1 MAIVFDS
8 PAQLNIQERIK
19 AGDVLYVASA
29 SYDDSSTGTIT
40 YSLAEGATSGLAIN
54 STTGEVTYSGV
65 TDYETL
71 PALSFVV
78 IASDGVTT
86 TQQSVTLSVADAIEG
101 TTGPDTLTGT
111 AGDDL
116 IYSEGG
122 NDTID
127 GQAGFNTVV
136 LPGAE
141 YYYKI
146 ARQAD
151 GTVKVS
157 PVDGAPAEYQGEQIL
172 ENVQVIRF
180 AGTDTERN
188 VDDVSSVQDANN
200 IQLNFGETFSG
211 TTFVG
216 DSDWFTVSGGT
227 ENQAVHYLI
236 YGSGGSTK
244 LYTAD
249 LSNQSGRTWPDTTY
263 LDAGTLDANGEGYV
277 ELRNT
282 TISLNALDPYKLTI
296 YRDLIGDETDQTLQA
311 GSDFEYIDA
320 GAGDDRIEGSARDEY
335 LIGGLGDDVI
345 LSGGGADV
353 IIGGDEKDDK
363 DIAVFGGDFADYSV
377 TISDYSDNTPAQGT
391 WWTVKNRASGEVSYV
406 QGVEI
411 LRFDDQDITIDDYD
425 VLQGSDISGRDDY
438 TYMGELIEGSYNL
451 SNDFDWIPFSFDYGK
466 VTPDSTIK
474 VTLSR
479 PLSASNGTVRFV
491 NSSGYTLQ
499 FENVA
504 SSSVET
510 SLSMPGSGTATYLI
524 KGVQWGTNG
533 EDGPFSGGQAF
544 IVVEGYGARYYDY
557 QLSQNGELPANTEA
571 FGSYSISISRYR
583 EGDAGDNALTTDGA
597 TIAEQ
602 VEELSGL
609 AGNDTLT
616 GRDVD
621 EAFDG
626 GTGDDTIYAGG
637 GNDQIIGGA
646 GTDVLYGEAGD
657 DTFIVSG
664 ESTVADLFDGGDG
677 TDTIKVSG
685 TADFSTATFAS
696 IENIVGSG
704 ANKITLTQDQ
714 LSGLTRADG
723 VIITG
728 TSLDASQLAGDFEV
742 RGTSGIDTI
751 TAGAGNN
758 LIRSYAGA
766 DTVDAGAGSD
776 TLYFGYVSTSNNTE
790 RYGYYGISTKSDVDN
805 QSYIIEGEYF
815 GGAGS
820 DTVEAYFHSYT
831 RHDIGGS
838 NWYVSNNPEKRV
850 SIDFTQSTLEGFET
864 FLVTPSTYSTNG
876 VSYNISPEN
885 IYLTATQF
893 AQFSV
898 LSGANF
904 VVVDGGSVD
913 LSAVTLEAGATVSFE
928 GDAAFTITGSS
939 AADFISTHAGADA
952 VNAGDGDDVINT
964 GKGVDT
970 VYAGS
975 GNDKITIDSKSLVK
989 DRIDGGAGTDTLKI
1003 TGGAVDLSETTI
1015 TGIERLEAFSSSL
1028 SLTQAQYDAL
1038 AAGITG
1044 TAGLILKIDG
1054 AGTYDV
1060 GNLPAGFVGLQG
1072 DANDNTLVGGVSQD
1086 ILAGGAGNDVLSGG
1100 DNADTLVSGEG
1111 VDALD
1116 GGAGNDKL
1124 DVRGKSVVTDTIDGG
1139 ADTDTLIVENGQDL
1153 TGATLSNIETL
1164 KGSGTVRMTGAQ
1176 LANITTL
1183 DGVSVVLTQST
1194 DEYQINSKT
1203 LLNGAEVISPRYV
1216 GTDGDDTLTQG
1227 QGDQTLIGG
1236 AGDDTIDGGSG
1247 INTYEVSG
1255 TPDAFMW
1262 AAQDD
1267 GTILLTDLSVN
1278 PNDPKNATDEG
1289 VDTLTNIQVLRF
1301 VSPTDGNVIEI
1312 KLDDYGNS
1320 DDPSN
1325 TKIGFGELV
1334 TGRFDYK
1341 DDYDYFLFDT
1351 VAGQEI
1357 AIQSLVS
1364 SSPNRLY
1371 IRPESGGEQYF
1382 SSNDQVRNF
1391 TTSIDGEQ
1399 YIYTDHYYANPGNSS
1414 SPAGTQSYSFI
1425 MRRTT
1430 DGASGADTLI
1440 AGDNYEEIWARD
1452 GDDAIT
1458 GSARMDRLF
1467 GEGGDDEIEGGGS
1480 DDWIDGG
1487 AGSAN
1492 VAIFS
1497 GNLAEY
1503 DLSWDQN
1510 ARYDR
1515 NLGLI
1520 VKDKVADRDGTDTLR
1535 NIQILRFNDGDIVLD
1550 AESNSPSTDAY
1561 SVGEIISGS
1570 LAIAQSSSYNLD
1582 QDYFQVALTPAVD
1595 VNATLRIS
1603 IDNYSENALNY
1614 NARTQW
1620 AFYAAGSSDVLQFEN
1635 VDTGSIISTFGPY
1648 VSEGH
1653 WEVLVNPTQYQSGA
1667 AFAGAYQ
1674 RLDLKVWDYNVYS
1687 SSAEV
1692 GDLLDYQIRLD
1703 LVKIGDDTSETIAG
1717 DAVNNITYIDARG
1730 GDDTVNGADIGEE
1743 IKGGAGDDIINAAGG
1758 DDVIRDWEGSNAL
1771 SGGAGDDLIDVSGTT
1786 GPLGSVDGGADTDT
1800 LKVSSNADLSGLTI
1814 ANIEVIDGSNS
1825 TTSYS
1830 AQALL
1835 DLGILSAQNITF
1847 VLDDE
1852 SGDIFTGS
1860 ALAGNYRLQGT
1871 AGADSIS
1878 TGTGDNMLYVGS
1890 GDQVDAGS
1898 GNDRIQIDA
1907 TSAAAL
1913 TGQFNGGIG
1922 TDSLELNGS
1931 LADISAATLNSIERV
1946 VQANKDSSAKLVL
1959 TASQLASLESVSGFG
1974 VLSFVGGGAIDLAK
1988 LVATG
1993 VHAMHWSIADDQ
2005 TYTLTGTASA
2015 DSLTLTGGNLS
2026 LNTAEGDDRIT
2037 VTGSTNASGTVDGGT
2052 GSNTLVITAG
2062 DVDLSSFT
2070 LQNIDSLEVDS
2081 ESLSMTQTQWAAF
2094 GDKVTVAADAYT
2106 DFTLSL
2112 ERAGTVELS
2121 SDSVYAGLSG
2131 SEGADTLIG
2140 NDQNNVLTGNGGND
2154 NLQGGGGDDRL
2165 VGGEGI
2171 DRLDGGAGADTLD
2184 VRGRAIVADT
2194 LIGGEGFDTLLVG
2207 GTQDL
2212 TSAKLSGIESIKGEA
2227 TVTLNASQLN
2237 GLSKLNGV
2245 TVQLNGDAT
2254 DFSLPSTLSLINGAR
2269 ILLPN
2274 TDTEIVT
2281 STGIL
2286 GSAADDN
2293 ISGGSQADLVYGGR
2307 GADYLSGGDGAD
2319 TLVGGKGVDTLVG
2332 GAGDDQL
2339 VLGGGAYSK
2348 NSQQLSGD
2356 RIDGGAGTD
2365 TLVLDFNSKYD
2376 GQYTFLAGAL
2386 ANVEE
2391 LEILKT
2397 DGNWNRLTIQTDQ
2410 WNAFT
2415 SINHVASSAN
2425 ALILTIQGDGDFSSD
2440 NFSTSTADFY
2450 RAYLYGDHGDLD
2462 LSTNLVSSD
2471 TNSNSRVYIYGDLDT
2486 LTGSSELDR
2495 IQVNNDTSFS
2505 ASLGSG
2511 DDVLYYSRYGALAA
2525 TIDGGDGSDTLD
2537 VSQASFIDLTSVTLT
2552 NVENVYHGTSRIV
2565 LTETQFAN
2573 WSLDGSGSVYT
2584 KVGDTI
2590 VGTSSADSYSGDGI
2604 NGKFQGGGGDDSISN
2619 IGTAVFTGNL
2629 ADYDRSPIGSTF
2641 TIQHAR
2647 GTEEDGT
2654 DTLSGVLTLEFAD
2667 TTVVIDDAPGSESE
2681 WDTPYNFIGS
2691 DNLTAYS
2698 QLTAIEYGKQVSGS
2712 SDYAADLDLYRI
2724 TLVPNSPMV
2733 IEGSSPSGDGSR
2745 YHFWDAETGQKIS
2758 FESLVTGSRYSY
2770 YASYF
2775 NPDYKW
2781 LPVVSESG
2789 TYVPYEGGE
2798 VIVSVNNLSEVV
2810 EDYVFTIKYL
2820 DDYAGS
2826 IDTLGEMDPQDGIIR
2841 GYIGDRADA
2850 DWIRTELIGGTKYEF
2865 TLQGVSSNGGTLVDP
2880 KLELRDSQGRLIES
2894 GLGIGVGAVGTDDS
2908 IVFRPVD
2915 TGTYYLSVTDVA
2927 GINKGSWT
2935 LVQESLDTIAGNVS
2949 TTERIEWNATN
2960 RFTVESEINQLSDH
2974 DWFKIWLD
2982 KGLTYD
2988 FNLDST
2994 TLGDPQLSLRS
3005 ATGRLLVQDDNSGTG
3020 NDAQLYYSASDS
3032 GWYFLDAGASGNA
3045 YKGTY
3050 ILRGSTLADDF
3061 SNDVNTVG
3069 VATVGETAQGLVS
3082 YIGDSDWFA
3091 VGLSANTTYVIT
3103 LAGDIA
3109 DGVQLD
3115 PLTDPL
3121 LYIRDEFGNII
3132 ERVDDSD
3139 GSLNAVAYFTPDA
3152 SGKYYLEA
3160 RSAFKYDIG
3169 AYALDVSLAPPDD
3182 HADTLDAA
3190 ATALVL
3196 DTNNAVTT
3204 SGKIGIPGDKDTFAI
3219 SFEAGKIYQI
3229 DLKGLAGNGG
3239 TLTDPTVRIF
3249 NSAGKLVDFNNNSG
3263 KGNDAKLF
3271 FAPSAA
3277 GTYYIEASAHRDNGR
3292 GTYTLEVA
3300 ERNIPADDVLNDIST
3315 TEVLTPGD
3323 SVNKELLTSND
3334 QDWFAI
3340 DLAAGE
3346 SYVFRA
3352 KASTSGMGTLD
3363 DPVLELRAAD
3373 GTLVKSVDDMLISNE
3388 PAIQH
3393 TPVASGRFYLVVK
3406 AANGQEDT
3414 GSYTLITRAP
3424 DDHSNTQNDATAITL
3439 NQKILG
3445 GIQYNDGEFGVRAYD
3460 SVGLATDFDEDWFTF
3475 TATEGQVLSFQVEL
3489 DTGSALSRPLVEV
3502 VNAQGTT
3509 VAIGD
3514 GLETDNGLAAATF
3527 KASADGTYYARV
3539 IDGAGA
3545 KGAYIATL
3553 VEGDASDEDSAGP
3566 VSLSFTSDGTITQTE
3581 VLGKIGLAGD
3591 TDTYTVS
3598 LQEGHSYRIETVAV
3612 RDGSTAPLDSA
3623 KLLMTWKPDGSGVQQ
3638 IDALTQNWVDNGDGT
3653 HTLQLFVNTA
3663 VAPDFASGL
3672 EAFDLHF
3679 SYNASV
3685 ITAVDGASFATGAFG
3700 ESNLDTAGEITLGA
3714 FFFPDQFVPA
3724 ADRPLAEI
3732 TFSGVE
3738 GNIANANISIGEL
3751 IFDERNIEPIMQA
3764 QAPSSFEEGEF
3775 TAPSS
3780 GTLEINLSPEYATST
3795 GQYQLR
3801 VVDLGVDQAD
3811 DRPNLVT
3818 DYDTANDTIFAI
3830 NETLSG
3836 KIDEA
3841 GDKDLFAV
3849 SLTTGNIYD
3858 FSVKS
3863 YFDGLGSLGE
3873 SSLRLLNSSGQLV
3886 TAASFDELTGR
3897 SEMAVSVFDDGLY
3910 YLEVSAPDLPGNT
3923 GTYVVD
3929 TRLRGTTEGLED
3941 DISAD
3946 TQSAVV
3952 VGPGQPVAGEINY
3965 AGDHDWVRMT
3975 LTEGKVYVFDV
3986 LGDGDGA
3993 GTLGDSTLRLLDSA
4007 GNQLV
4012 MDDDAGAGL
4021 DSHIQFTAGST
4032 GDYYLDVGSNSTST
4046 GTYTLRVRELYSGV
4060 ADPLRATQWYL
4071 DQSFISELNNQ
4082 YTGAGIKVGVVD
4094 DGIDTMHPDLI
4105 ENLDFALAYDTQFD
4119 TRDGSPKY
4127 PYLVGLPPDNHGT
4140 LVAGIIGA
4148 VANNETG
4155 LVGSAY
4161 DVDLVSTRVKW
4172 TWGQITE
4179 ALNLQYQFDVSNNS
4193 WGAIDQ
4199 FGDNFNSTELT
4210 FAWMG
4215 LRKGVED
4222 GRGGLGTVFVFS
4234 AGNSAGSGDNTN
4246 YHNFQNA
4253 REVITVGAAAPD
4265 NTASGF
4271 STPGASVLIS
4281 TYGES
4286 MVTTD
4291 RVKPGWG
4298 VAPGSAFSPN
4308 FSGTSAAAP
4317 LVSGVVALMLEANP
4331 DLGYRDVQKILTYSA
4346 WHPDVQ
4352 DWKVN
4357 GASDFNLG
4365 GLSFNDKAGFGLVD
4379 AYSAV
4384 QLARTWTKQNTSI
4397 NEATA
4402 SARKFGLVDTIP
4414 DGTGEKYTATFEID
4428 SSLSVEHVEL
4438 GIDIRHA
4445 RMGDLIITLT
4455 SPDGTQSTLMNRP
4468 TVNAELPFGLSG
4480 DASGVP
4486 QHLLW
4491 DFSSVQFWGESASG
4505 TWTVEIEDTRAEQ
4518 VGTLHSLSLRLY
4530 GEQTQ
4535 GNDIYVFT
4543 DEGFTAASSRVLED
4557 EYGID
4562 AINASPVRF
4571 DTYIDLTQG
4580 IIAANGV
4587 GHTIADWT
4595 TIENAYTG
4603 SGDDRVVGNAEN
4615 NIIDTYDGDDTI
4627 EAGLGNDTINAGRGA
4642 DVVVFAGNRD
4652 EFTLAWNPDT
4662 EVLTVTDNLSTG
4674 GNEGVNTLTGVERL
4688 VFADAEV
4695 NLSSKVGNSAPVA
4708 NTTFFDTPVY
4718 LESGMGIDFA
4728 LPEDAFSDPDSSN
4741 QTSLVDLELN
4751 VTDAAGG
4758 EIPDWLT
4765 FDPVQGKFVGVPPE
4779 DFIGQL
4785 KLKVEAV
4792 DEFGE
4797 IASDIL
4803 TLQFGDNQAPVL
4815 ESPSEVVLREDE
4827 GDVALGI
4834 TLPFD
4839 PEGTD
4844 VSIEITGIPTFG
4856 SLIDKLGNALSV
4868 GATLTAD
4875 ELTELVYRTA
4885 ADANGDAGYVRYRA
4899 TDEDGVFADSSVH
4912 LFVTA
4917 ENDAPVFEPESSKL
4931 VVNYSADQ
4939 SSVTVP
4945 LDLATPTD
4953 AESVLEYVTVIG
4965 LPTLGTVTL
4974 NNVALQINQVLTFD
4988 QLANL
4993 SYTLTEN
5000 VNGPVGSLTIQAV
5013 DPEGAATNFSLALEI
5028 SGDATSTTGT
5038 SGADELYGSIDADA
5052 LYGNGGNDTLVGNA
5066 GNDRLLGGLGNDQLF
5081 GGSGTDYLDGSAGK
5095 DYLDGGSGSDFM
5107 AGGPGDDTYLVDN
5120 AGDVV
5125 LEVIGGGVGGNDLV
5139 VTSIN
5144 LTAPDNVEN
5153 LTAAAGAAI
5162 DLTGNGL
5169 ANLLA
5174 GNDESN
5180 TLTGLAGRDT
5190 LLGEG
5195 GDDTLDGGEGIDL
5208 MAGGAGDDTYYVSSR
5223 SDRVV
5228 ELANAGIDKVIASSS
5243 YTLASN
5249 IENLELAEGGD
5260 FTAGGNSL
5268 DNHIVGNSGN
5278 NILAGGL
5285 GADTLEGGLG
5295 NDTYVLSDDLDT
5307 IIDTG
5312 GIDTLRSI
5320 LDVQLMDGIENVQL
5334 VGLANLVAIGNSA
5347 NNELVGNSADNI
5359 LEGGLGVDTLTGG
5372 AGGDQFIASYNGVD
5386 VAADR
5391 ITDFEVGNDL
5401 LIVDLASFGIDAQSL
5416 GLQSSGLVAA
5426 ESFVS
5431 GAGAIALD
5439 PNDHFVFDTAQ
5450 GLLKFDADGSGSGL
5464 AIDVMHIT
5472 LDDPT
5477 TQLRATDIFVGI

>member
-8 PAQLNIQERIK
+8 AAQLDIQERIQ
-19 AGDVLYVASA
+19 AGQILYTASA
-29 SYDDSSTGTIT
+29 SYDDSSSGTIT
-40 YSLAEGATSGLAIN
+40 YSLAAGATPGVSIN
-54 STTGEVTYSGV
+54 STTGEVTYSGA

-71 PALSFVV
+71 AALSFTVV
-78 IASDGVTT
+78 ATDGVTT
-86 TQQSVTLSVADAIEG
+86 TQQAVTLSVVDAIEG
-101 TTGPDTLTGT
+101 TSGADTITGT
-111 AGDDL
+111 SGDDL
-116 IYSEGG
+116 IFGDAG
-122 NDTID
+122 ADTINAGAGDDKID
-127 GQAGFNTVV
+127 GGSGADVIDGGAGYNI
-136 LPGAE
+136 LELEGAE
-141 YYYKI
+141 YHYI
-146 ARQAD
+146 ISRQTD
-151 GTVKVS
+151 GSVKVT
-157 PVDGAPAEYQGEQIL
+157 PIVGTPYENDGEKTVS
-172 ENVQVIRF
+172 NVQLIRF
-180 AGTDTERN
+180 LGSNSERIL
-188 VDDVSSVQDANN
+188 DDVSNVQASDNLV
-200 IQLNFGETFSG
+200 LNFGDAFSG
-211 TTFVG
+211 QIFLQ
-216 DSDWFTVSGGT
+216 DYDWFLVDGGT
-227 ENQAVHYLI
+227 ANQAVHYTFA
-236 YGSGGSTK
+236 GSSSSGTNLSTDT
-244 LYTAD
+244 LGASSIS
-249 LSNQSGRTWPDTTY
+249 LWPDQIY
-263 LDAGTLDANGEGYV
+263 SDTLDANGQKALQVY
-277 ELRNT
+277 NT
-282 TISLNALDPYKLTI
+282 NLAVNAIDPYRLTV
-296 YRDLIGDETDQTLQA
+296 YRDLLGTAAGETLQA
-311 GSDFEYIDA
+311 GTDFEYIDA
-320 GAGDDRIEGSARDEY
+320 GAGDDSVVGSSRDDY
-335 LIGGLGDDVI
+335 LIGGLGSDTLV
-345 LSGGGADV
+345 SGGGADI
-353 IIGGDEKDDK
+353 IIGGDEIGDK
-363 DIAVFGGDFADYSV
+363 DIAVFAGNFADYKV
-377 TISDYSDNTPAQGT
+377 TFSDYYMSGSNESAAETP
-391 WWTVKNRASGEVSYV
+391 WWIIESRATGEKSYV
-406 QGVEI
+406 KGVEV
-411 LRFDDQDITIDDYD
+411 LRFANQDFTVDDYD
-425 VLQGSDISGRDDY
+425 TLQGADISGMGDY
-438 TYMGELIEGSYNL
+438 AAMGELIEGRHNL
-451 SNDFDWIPFSFDYGK
+451 TYDADWIPFDFGWDVVDK
-466 VTPDSTIK
+466 NSTIK
-474 VTLSR
+474 ITVTR
-479 PLSASNGTVRFV
+479 
-491 NSSGYTLQ
+491 SSGSNSTLQLVNATGFALQ
-499 FENVA
+499 FENTA
-504 SSSVET
+504 DGT
-510 SLSMPGSGTATYLI
+510 LSQTLNLQYGTNEYLI
-524 KGVQWGTNG
+524 KGIQWGENG
-533 EDGPFSGGQAF
+533 EGGGFGGGQAF
-544 IVVEGYGARYYDY
+544 LVVDGYGYGYSSY
-557 QLSQNGELPANTEA
+557 QYNNSGELPGNAEELGA
-571 FGSYSISISRYR
+571 YSITVSRYR
-583 EGDAGDNALTTDGA
+583 EGTTGDDTLTTDGA
-597 TIAEQ
+597 SAQEQ
-602 VEELSGL
+602 VEQLAGL
-609 AGNDTLT
+609 AGNDVLQ
-616 GRDVD
+616 GRDVA
-621 EAFDG
+621 ESFDG
-626 GTGDDTIYAGG
+626 GADNDTIYAGG
-637 GNDQIIGGA
+637 GNDQITGGS
-646 GTDVLYGEAGD
+646 GTDELYGEAGD
-657 DTFIVSG
+657 DTFIASG
-664 ESTVADLFDGGDG
+664 VTTTSDTYDGGAG
-677 TDTIKVSG
+677 VDTIKVSSSV
-685 TADFSTATFAS
+685 DFSTATFVDV
-696 IENIVGSG
+696 EQLKGVGDT
-704 ANKITLTQDQ
+704 KVW
-714 LSGLTRADG
+714 LSQGQIDSLVSADG
-723 VIITG
+723 VTLVG
-728 TSLDASQLAGDFEV
+728 SSVEAGALDGNFSLY
-742 RGTSGIDTI
+742 GTSGVDTLI
-751 TAGAGNN
+751 GGAGNN
-758 LIRSYAGA
+758 FIRALAGA
-766 DTVDAGAGSD
+766 DTVDAGAGD
-776 TLYFGYVSTSNNTE
+776 DVLYFGRSDDYLVYGEQFYSSKAISNV
-790 RYGYYGISTKSDVDN
+790 VD
-805 QSYIIEGEYF
+805 IPTLTYF
-815 GGAGS
+815 IDGDYQGGAGNDVITIDFVS
-820 DTVEAYFHSYT
+820 NFYHQ
-831 RHDIGGS
+831 IGS
-838 NWYVSNNPEKRV
+838 NFWNYQSLDKRV
-850 SIDFTQSTLEGFET
+850 SIDFTQASLNGFET
-864 FLVTPSTYSTNG
+864 FDAIRSTYTYNG
-876 VSYNISPEN
+876 VTAEIGPEN
-885 IYLTATQF
+885 IYLTTGQLASF
-893 AQFSV
+893 NE
-898 LSGANF
+898 LSGSNF
-904 VVVDGGSVD
+904 VISGGGVVD
-913 LSAVTLEAGATVSFE
+913 LSSVTLSNNATLSLSGTEAFNV
-928 GDAAFTITGSS
+928 TGSTNGDQITTFS
-939 AADFISTHAGADA
+939 GDDTIVALGGNDTINSGAGVDNIS
-952 VNAGDGDDVINT
+952 AGDGDD
-964 GKGVDT
+964 
-970 VYAGS
+970 
-975 GNDKITIDSKSLVK
+975 KITISSKSEVL
-989 DRIDGGAGTDTLKI
+989 DTIAGGAGTDTLRI
-1003 TGGAVDLSETTI
+1003 TGGAVDLSGATLS
-1015 TGIERLEAFSSSL
+1015 GIERIEAYSASL
-1028 SLTQAQYDAL
+1028 ALTQAQYDQYVANL
-1038 AAGITG
+1038 SG
-1044 TAGLILKIDG
+1044 TAGLILKVDG
-1054 AGTYDV
+1054 SGTNYVAD
-1060 GNLPAGFVGLQG
+1060 LPAGFVGLQG
-1072 DANDNTLVGGVSQD
+1072 SALNNNFIGSDGND
-1086 ILAGGAGNDVLSGG
+1086 ILAGGAGADTLAGG
-1100 DNADTLVSGEG
+1100 LGADTLVSGTGIDDLSGGEG
-1111 VDALD
+1111 GDT
-1116 GGAGNDKL
+1116 L
-1124 DVRGKSVVTDTIDGG
+1124 DVRGKVSVSDRLSGG
-1139 ADTDTLIVENGQDL
+1139 NGVDTLLVEDGQNL
-1153 TGATLSNIETL
+1153 TAATITGIEVL
-1164 KGSGTVRMTGAQ
+1164 KGSGTVTLSAAQ
-1176 LANITTL
+1176 LA
-1183 DGVSVVLTQST
+1183 GFTQ
-1194 DEYQINSKT
+1194 
-1203 LLNGAEVISPRYV
+1203 
-1216 GTDGDDTLTQG
+1216 
-1227 QGDQTLIGG
+1227 
-1236 AGDDTIDGGSG
+1236 
-1247 INTYEVSG
+1247 
-1255 TPDAFMW
+1255 
-1262 AAQDD
+1262 
-1267 GTILLTDLSVN
+1267 
-1278 PNDPKNATDEG
+1278 
-1289 VDTLTNIQVLRF
+1289 
-1301 VSPTDGNVIEI
+1301 
-1312 KLDDYGNS
+1312 
-1320 DDPSN
+1320 
-1325 TKIGFGELV
+1325 
-1334 TGRFDYK
+1334 
-1341 DDYDYFLFDT
+1341 
-1351 VAGQEI
+1351 
-1357 AIQSLVS
+1357 
-1364 SSPNRLY
+1364 
-1371 IRPESGGEQYF
+1371 
-1382 SSNDQVRNF
+1382 
-1391 TTSIDGEQ
+1391 
-1399 YIYTDHYYANPGNSS
+1399 
-1414 SPAGTQSYSFI
+1414 
-1425 MRRTT
+1425 
-1430 DGASGADTLI
+1430 
-1440 AGDNYEEIWARD
+1440 
-1452 GDDAIT
+1452 
-1458 GSARMDRLF
+1458 
-1467 GEGGDDEIEGGGS
+1467 
-1480 DDWIDGG
+1480 
-1487 AGSAN
+1487 
-1492 VAIFS
+1492 
-1497 GNLAEY
+1497 
-1503 DLSWDQN
+1503 
-1510 ARYDR
+1510 
-1515 NLGLI
+1515 I
-1520 VKDKVADRDGTDTLR
+1520 V
-1535 NIQILRFNDGDIVLD
+1535 
-1550 AESNSPSTDAY
+1550 
-1561 SVGEIISGS
+1561 
-1570 LAIAQSSSYNLD
+1570 
-1582 QDYFQVALTPAVD
+1582 
-1595 VNATLRIS
+1595 
-1603 IDNYSENALNY
+1603 
-1614 NARTQW
+1614 
-1620 AFYAAGSSDVLQFEN
+1620 
-1635 VDTGSIISTFGPY
+1635 
-1648 VSEGH
+1648 
-1653 WEVLVNPTQYQSGA
+1653 
-1667 AFAGAYQ
+1667 
-1674 RLDLKVWDYNVYS
+1674 
-1687 SSAEV
+1687 
-1692 GDLLDYQIRLD
+1692 
-1703 LVKIGDDTSETIAG
+1703 
-1717 DAVNNITYIDARG
+1717 
-1730 GDDTVNGADIGEE
+1730 
-1743 IKGGAGDDIINAAGG
+1743 
-1758 DDVIRDWEGSNAL
+1758 
-1771 SGGAGDDLIDVSGTT
+1771 
-1786 GPLGSVDGGADTDT
+1786 
-1800 LKVSSNADLSGLTI
+1800 GLTI
-1814 ANIEVIDGSNS
+1814 
-1825 TTSYS
+1825 
-1830 AQALL
+1830 
-1835 DLGILSAQNITF
+1835 
-1847 VLDDE
+1847 
-1852 SGDIFTGS
+1852 
-1860 ALAGNYRLQGT
+1860 
-1871 AGADSIS
+1871 
-1878 TGTGDNMLYVGS
+1878 
-1890 GDQVDAGS
+1890 
-1898 GNDRIQIDA
+1898 
-1907 TSAAAL
+1907 
-1913 TGQFNGGIG
+1913 
-1922 TDSLELNGS
+1922 
-1931 LADISAATLNSIERV
+1931 
-1946 VQANKDSSAKLVL
+1946 
-1959 TASQLASLESVSGFG
+1959 QL
-1974 VLSFVGGGAIDLAK
+1974 
-1988 LVATG
+1988 
-1993 VHAMHWSIADDQ
+1993 
-2005 TYTLTGTASA
+2005 
-2015 DSLTLTGGNLS
+2015 
-2026 LNTAEGDDRIT
+2026 
-2037 VTGSTNASGTVDGGT
+2037 SGT
-2052 GSNTLVITAG
+2052 
-2062 DVDLSSFT
+2062 SSEF
-2070 LQNIDSLEVDS
+2070 
-2081 ESLSMTQTQWAAF
+2081 A
-2094 GDKVTVAADAYT
+2094 
-2106 DFTLSL
+2106 
-2112 ERAGTVELS
+2112 
-2121 SDSVYAGLSG
+2121 
-2131 SEGADTLIG
+2131 
-2140 NDQNNVLTGNGGND
+2140 
-2154 NLQGGGGDDRL
+2154 
-2165 VGGEGI
+2165 
-2171 DRLDGGAGADTLD
+2171 
-2184 VRGRAIVADT
+2184 
-2194 LIGGEGFDTLLVG
+2194 
-2207 GTQDL
+2207 
-2212 TSAKLSGIESIKGEA
+2212 
-2227 TVTLNASQLN
+2227 
-2237 GLSKLNGV
+2237 
-2245 TVQLNGDAT
+2245 
-2254 DFSLPSTLSLINGAR
+2254 LPSTVSLLNGAR
-2269 ILLPN
+2269 ILLPD
-2274 TDTEIVT
+2274 TDSEIVNN
-2281 STGIL
+2281 SGIL

-2293 ISGGSQADLVYGGR
+2293 ISGGSQADLIYGGR
-2307 GADYLSGGDGAD
+2307 GADYLSGGEGTD
-2319 TLVGGKGVDTLVG
+2319 TLVGGKG
-2332 GAGDDQL
+2332 
-2339 VLGGGAYSK
+2339 
-2348 NSQQLSGD
+2348 
-2356 RIDGGAGTD
+2356 TD
-2365 TLVLDFNSKYD
+2365 TLIGGGGDD
-2376 GQYTFLAGAL
+2376 TFIIDELL
-2386 ANVEE
+2386 WAN
-2391 LEILKT
+2391 
-2397 DGNWNRLTIQTDQ
+2397 
-2410 WNAFT
+2410 
-2415 SINHVASSAN
+2415 
-2425 ALILTIQGDGDFSSD
+2425 
-2440 NFSTSTADFY
+2440 TSTVY
-2450 RAYLYGDHGDLD
+2450 
-2462 LSTNLVSSD
+2462 SD
-2471 TNSNSRVYIYGDLDT
+2471 IVDG
-2486 LTGSSELDR
+2486 
-2495 IQVNNDTSFS
+2495 
-2505 ASLGSG
+2505 GSG
-2511 DDVLYYSRYGALAA
+2511 DDRILVSTGTSGYRDFYVTTGSITNVEEIALQGGYRTSISLDSSLFNSLTSLSNTSSYGDQASYQGYLTVRNGLGEDISFDVLNANAWRYIVLQGEYGTVDMGSAALNHEGQSFDQSYTLKIGGSDNVVGEWQTGSVDSIIGSDQSDWIWIESDKDFSAVLG
-2525 TIDGGDGSDTLD
+2525 TGDDIIEIFSSGDIVVNLDGGDGSDTLRLTNGGLY
-2537 VSQASFIDLTSVTLT
+2537 DLTGSTLT
-2552 NVENVYHGTSRIV
+2552 GIENIYHASSRLV
-2565 LTETQFAN
+2565 VTDAQFASGN
-2573 WSLDGSGSVYT
+2573 FDGSGAIYT

-2590 VGTSSADSYSGDGI
+2590 VGTNSADSYSGDGI

-2619 IGTAVFTGNL
+2619 IGTAVFTGNYS
-2629 ADYDRSPIGSTF
+2629 DYDFVRNGSSL

-2647 GTEEDGT
+2647 GTLEDGT
-2654 DTLSGVLTLEFAD
+2654 DTLSGVLNAQFAD
-2667 TTVVIDDAPGSESE
+2667 TLVVLDDAPNE
-2681 WDTPYNFIGS
+2681 PYQFLS
-2691 DNLTAYS
+2691 DGTGGDVTAAQS
-2698 QLTAIEYGKQVSGS
+2698 ALSSVEYGKRVSGS
-2712 SDYAADLDLYRI
+2712 WDYANDQDVYRM
-2724 TLVPNSPMV
+2724 TFQPNSPIY
-2733 IEGSSPSGDGSR
+2733 IEDSQPSGAGI
-2745 YHFWDAETGQKIS
+2745 YYEFYDAESRQNIAFK
-2758 FESLVTGSRYSY
+2758 SLVYGDINWQWYPWM
-2770 YASYF
+2770 
-2775 NPDYKW
+2775 NEIGKW
-2781 LPVVSESG
+2781 LPVIQSNGV
-2789 TYVPYEGGE
+2789 YVPYEGGD
-2798 VIVSVNNLSEVV
+2798 VV
-2810 EDYVFTIKYL
+2810 FKAYSSDSSTIEDYAFTIQYM

-2841 GYIGDRADA
+2841 GYIGDLGDP

-2865 TLQGVSSNGGTLVDP
+2865 TLQGVSSNGGTLADP
-2880 KLELRDSQGRLIES
+2880 KLQLRDSQGRLIES
-2894 GLGIGVGAVGTDDS
+2894 GLGIGDGAVGTDDS

-2915 TGTYYLSVTDVA
+2915 TGTYYLAVTDVA

-2988 FNLDST
+2988 FNLDSN
-2994 TLGDPQLSLRS
+2994 TLADPQLSLRS

-3020 NDAQLYYSASDS
+3020 SDAQLYYSASDS

-3061 SNDVNTVG
+3061 SNDVNTLG

-3152 SGKYYLEA
+3152 AGKYYLEA

-3190 ATALVL
+3190 ATALTL
-3196 DTNNAVTT
+3196 DVTNAVSAT
-3204 SGKIGIPGDKDTFAI
+3204 GKIGIPGDKDTFAI
-3219 SFEAGKIYQI
+3219 SFEAGKVYQI

-3263 KGNDAKLF
+3263 AGNDAKLY

-3277 GTYYIEASAHRDNGR
+3277 GTYYIEASAYRDNGR
-3292 GTYTLEVA
+3292 GTYTLEVV
-3300 ERNIPADDVLNDIST
+3300 ERNIPADDVANDIST

-3323 SVNKELLTSND
+3323 SFNGQLLTSND

-3439 NQKILG
+3439 NQQILG

-3489 DTGSALSRPLVEV
+3489 DDGSALSRPLVEV

-3527 KASADGTYYARV
+3527 KAAADGTYYARV

-3553 VEGDASDEDSAGP
+3553 VEGDSSDEDSAGP
-3566 VSLSFTSDGTITQTE
+3566 VSLTFTSDGTITQTE
-3581 VLGKIGLAGD
+3581 VLGKIGLSGD

-3638 IDALTQNWVDNGDGT
+3638 IDALTQNWVDNGDGS

-3663 VAPDFASGL
+3663 VAPDFAAGL
-3672 EAFDLHF
+3672 EAFDLQF

-3685 ITAVDGASFATGAFG
+3685 LTAVDGASFATGAFG
-3700 ESNLDTAGEITLGA
+3700 ASNLDTAGEITLGA
-3714 FFFPDQFVPA
+3714 FFLPDQFVPA
-3724 ADRPLAEI
+3724 ADAPLAEI
-3732 TFSGVE
+3732 TFSGVV
-3738 GNIANANISIGEL
+3738 GDVANANISIGEL

-3811 DRPNLVT
+3811 DRPNLVA

-3897 SEMAVSVFDDGLY
+3897 SEMAVSVFEDGLY

-3952 VGPGQPVAGEINY
+3952 VGPGQPVSGEINY
-3965 AGDHDWVRMT
+3965 AGDHDWVRVT

-3993 GTLGDSTLRLLDSA
+3993 GTLADSTLRLLDSA

-4012 MDDDAGAGL
+4012 MDDDTGAGL

-4094 DGIDTMHPDLI
+4094 DGIDVTHPDLI
-4105 ENLDFALAYDTQFD
+4105 DNLDFALAYDTQFD

-4127 PYLVGLPPDNHGT
+4127 PYLIGSPDNHGT

-4193 WGAIDQ
+4193 WGAIDP

-4215 LRKGVED
+4215 LRKGVEL
-4222 GRGGLGTVFVFS
+4222 GRDGLGTVFVFS

-4253 REVITVGAAAPD
+4253 REVIAVGAAAPD

-4271 STPGASVLIS
+4271 STPGASVLVS

-4298 VAPGSAFSPN
+4298 VEAGSAFSPDFN
-4308 FSGTSAAAP
+4308 GTSAAAP

-4331 DLGYRDVQKILTYSA
+4331 NLGYRDVQKILAYSS

-4384 QLARTWTKQNTSI
+4384 QLARTWTKQNTAI

-4402 SARKFGLVDTIP
+4402 SARTFGLVDTIP

-4587 GHTIADWT
+4587 GHAIADWT

-4627 EAGLGNDTINAGRGA
+4627 EAGLGNDTISAGRGA

-4695 NLSSKVGNSAPVA
+4695 SLSSTVGNSAPVA

-4741 QTSLVDLELN
+4741 QTSLVDLLLN

-4797 IASDIL
+4797 TASDIL

-4827 GDVALGI
+4827 GDVALSI

-4856 SLIDKLGNALSV
+4856 SLVDKLGNALSV

-4899 TDEDGVFADSSVH
+4899 TDEDGVIADSSVH

-4974 NNVALQINQVLTFD
+4974 NGVALQIDQVLTFD

-5038 SGADELYGSIDADA
+5038 AGADELYGSIDADA
-5052 LYGNGGNDTLVGNA
+5052 LYGNGGNDTIVGNA

-5081 GGSGTDYLDGSAGK
+5081 GGSDADYLDGSAGI
-5095 DYLDGGSGSDFM
+5095 DYLDGGLGNDFM

-5125 LEVIGGGVGGNDLV
+5125 LEAIAGGAGGNDLV
-5139 VTSIN
+5139 VTSIS

-5162 DLTGNGL
+5162 DLTGNEL

-5180 TLTGLAGRDT
+5180 TLMGLAGRDT

-5208 MAGGAGDDTYYVSSR
+5208 MAGGTGDDTYYVSSR

-5228 ELANAGIDKVIASSS
+5228 ELANAGVDKVIASSS

-5249 IENLELAEGGD
+5249 IENLELAGGGD

-5295 NDTYVLSDDLDT
+5295 NDTYVISDDLDT

-5347 NNELVGNSADNI
+5347 NNELVGNSANNI

-5386 VAADR
+5386 IAADR
-5391 ITDFEVGNDL
+5391 ITDFEVGSDL

-5450 GLLKFDADGSGSGL
+5450 GLLKFDADGNGAGS

>member
-8 PAQLNIQERIK
+8 AAQLDIQERIQ
-19 AGDVLYVASA
+19 AGQILYTASA
-29 SYDDSSTGTIT
+29 SYDDSSSGTIT
-40 YSLAEGATSGLAIN
+40 YSLAAGATPGVSIN
-54 STTGEVTYSGV
+54 STTGEVTYSGA

-71 PALSFVV
+71 AALSFTVV
-78 IASDGVTT
+78 ATDGVTS
-86 TQQSVTLSVADAIEG
+86 TQQAVTLDVVDAYQGTSGADTFTGTSGVDHVFAEGGDDVVSTGAGQDIIYGGAGDDTLDGGEGNDTVDGGSGFNTYVVTGSADAFYWVANSSGDIILTDTITDPADAIDGTNEGVDTLRNIQVIEYRRPDGTLESSFQLDDYSNGVDDSNFKVQYGAWVTGRANFYGDLDYFKLDTVSGQKVVLSGGSGSSYGYIGSEADRYYRIQGTNTYTYQNSSQEITWTTTRTEDIYWYSTELSSNSPMSSKGYSFIFRRVLEG
-101 TTGPDTLTGT
+101 TDAAETLTAGNNYEHLVGGIGDDTLIGSDRSDYLSGGEGNDSITGGAGRDIIDGGSGSANVAVFSGNLADYTVEWQGSNLSLRISDSVDGRDSIDELTNIQILGFADQTVVLDEESNTQIQTGPDVVAIGGVMEGTLPLTDDSRQVDIDYFQQKFTSDISTDSALRLSVRAVNPDSVSYWNGTIYLSLYAIGSSDVLTFKNLETDSNQSRFSASFYPGMEQSWFIAPQYWGSGSDFLAMAQRADVKVWGYSYNSTADFGDLAGYEITLDRVLFGTEQADQLTGDGLANYVDLR
-111 AGDDL
+111 AGDDQFTGADSGEEVVGGAGADTL
-116 IYSEGG
+116 DGGAGDDTLRDFEGANSLVGGLG

-127 GQAGFNTVV
+127 VRGTTTPNATVIGGDGFDTLRVSNGTDLSGLTISGVEE
-136 LPGAE
+136 LASEGGYLEYTAAE
-141 YYYKI
+141 LTGLGFTTLSNLTIKL
-146 ARQAD
+146 D
-151 GTVKVS
+151 GGLTNGGTLDLS
-157 PVDGAPAEYQGEQIL
+157 G
-172 ENVQVIRF
+172 F
-180 AGTDTERN
+180 AGTFNLQGTNQSDTLVGNDADN
-188 VDDVSSVQDANN
+188 VIRLLSD
-200 IQLNFGETFSG
+200 EKTG
-211 TTFVG
+211 TG
-216 DSDWFTVSGGT
+216 LGIDTVS
-227 ENQAVHYLI
+227 
-236 YGSGGSTK
+236 
-244 LYTAD
+244 
-249 LSNQSGRTWPDTTY
+249 
-263 LDAGTLDANGEGYV
+263 
-277 ELRNT
+277 
-282 TISLNALDPYKLTI
+282 
-296 YRDLIGDETDQTLQA
+296 
-311 GSDFEYIDA
+311 
-320 GAGDDRIEGSARDEY
+320 AGD
-335 LIGGLGDDVI
+335 
-345 LSGGGADV
+345 
-353 IIGGDEKDDK
+353 
-363 DIAVFGGDFADYSV
+363 
-377 TISDYSDNTPAQGT
+377 
-391 WWTVKNRASGEVSYV
+391 
-406 QGVEI
+406 
-411 LRFDDQDITIDDYD
+411 
-425 VLQGSDISGRDDY
+425 
-438 TYMGELIEGSYNL
+438 
-451 SNDFDWIPFSFDYGK
+451 
-466 VTPDSTIK
+466 
-474 VTLSR
+474 
-479 PLSASNGTVRFV
+479 
-491 NSSGYTLQ
+491 
-499 FENVA
+499 
-504 SSSVET
+504 
-510 SLSMPGSGTATYLI
+510 
-524 KGVQWGTNG
+524 
-533 EDGPFSGGQAF
+533 
-544 IVVEGYGARYYDY
+544 
-557 QLSQNGELPANTEA
+557 
-571 FGSYSISISRYR
+571 
-583 EGDAGDNALTTDGA
+583 
-597 TIAEQ
+597 
-602 VEELSGL
+602 
-609 AGNDTLT
+609 
-616 GRDVD
+616 
-621 EAFDG
+621 
-626 GTGDDTIYAGG
+626 GDDTIVWNTRQYEQWSRFFSSADATSQTYTIEGEFDGG
-637 GNDQIIGGA
+637 LGKDSFVFSFGSWVPYSDHLANNGSNSYWYHQWGNNTWDNGGQPGQFFSLDLTSATFTDIESLEFTGYESNRAWAFPVDVILTTDQVNGVDLISGLQNLTIIGG
-646 GTDVLYGEAGD
+646 GTL
-657 DTFIVSG
+657 
-664 ESTVADLFDGGDG
+664 DLAHLNAAID
-677 TDTIKVSG
+677 
-685 TADFSTATFAS
+685 APWS
-696 IENIVGSG
+696 I
-704 ANKITLTQDQ
+704 
-714 LSGLTRADG
+714 
-723 VIITG
+723 
-728 TSLDASQLAGDFEV
+728 
-742 RGTSGIDTI
+742 
-751 TAGAGNN
+751 
-758 LIRSYAGA
+758 
-766 DTVDAGAGSD
+766 
-776 TLYFGYVSTSNNTE
+776 
-790 RYGYYGISTKSDVDN
+790 
-805 QSYIIEGEYF
+805 
-815 GGAGS
+815 
-820 DTVEAYFHSYT
+820 
-831 RHDIGGS
+831 
-838 NWYVSNNPEKRV
+838 
-850 SIDFTQSTLEGFET
+850 
-864 FLVTPSTYSTNG
+864 
-876 VSYNISPEN
+876 
-885 IYLTATQF
+885 
-893 AQFSV
+893 
-898 LSGANF
+898 
-904 VVVDGGSVD
+904 
-913 LSAVTLEAGATVSFE
+913 
-928 GDAAFTITGSS
+928 GDALAYTITGSS
-939 AADFISTHAGADA
+939 TADTIEFAAGAM
-952 VNAGDGDDVINT
+952 NISAGDGNDEIIVRDRSEVT
-964 GKGVDT
+964 DT
-970 VYAGS
+970 V
-975 GNDKITIDSKSLVK
+975 
-989 DRIDGGAGTDTLKI
+989 DGGLGTDTLRI
-1003 TGGAVDLSETTI
+1003 YGGAVDLSNASLTS
-1015 TGIERLEAFSSSL
+1015 IERLQADSTSL
-1028 SLTQAQYDAL
+1028 ALTQAQYDQFN
-1038 AAGITG
+1038 GNITG
-1044 TAGLILKIDG
+1044 SAGLILKVDG
-1054 AGTYDV
+1054 GGTKYVAD
-1060 GNLPAGFVGLQG
+1060 LPAGFVGLQG
-1072 DANDNTLVGGVSQD
+1072 DASNNTFIGSDAAD
-1086 ILAGGAGNDVLSGG
+1086 ILS
-1100 DNADTLVSGEG
+1100 
-1111 VDALD
+1111 
-1116 GGAGNDKL
+1116 
-1124 DVRGKSVVTDTIDGG
+1124 
-1139 ADTDTLIVENGQDL
+1139 
-1153 TGATLSNIETL
+1153 
-1164 KGSGTVRMTGAQ
+1164 
-1176 LANITTL
+1176 
-1183 DGVSVVLTQST
+1183 
-1194 DEYQINSKT
+1194 
-1203 LLNGAEVISPRYV
+1203 
-1216 GTDGDDTLTQG
+1216 
-1227 QGDQTLIGG
+1227 
-1236 AGDDTIDGGSG
+1236 
-1247 INTYEVSG
+1247 
-1255 TPDAFMW
+1255 
-1262 AAQDD
+1262 
-1267 GTILLTDLSVN
+1267 
-1278 PNDPKNATDEG
+1278 
-1289 VDTLTNIQVLRF
+1289 
-1301 VSPTDGNVIEI
+1301 
-1312 KLDDYGNS
+1312 
-1320 DDPSN
+1320 
-1325 TKIGFGELV
+1325 
-1334 TGRFDYK
+1334 
-1341 DDYDYFLFDT
+1341 
-1351 VAGQEI
+1351 
-1357 AIQSLVS
+1357 
-1364 SSPNRLY
+1364 
-1371 IRPESGGEQYF
+1371 
-1382 SSNDQVRNF
+1382 
-1391 TTSIDGEQ
+1391 
-1399 YIYTDHYYANPGNSS
+1399 
-1414 SPAGTQSYSFI
+1414 
-1425 MRRTT
+1425 
-1430 DGASGADTLI
+1430 
-1440 AGDNYEEIWARD
+1440 
-1452 GDDAIT
+1452 
-1458 GSARMDRLF
+1458 
-1467 GEGGDDEIEGGGS
+1467 
-1480 DDWIDGG
+1480 
-1487 AGSAN
+1487 
-1492 VAIFS
+1492 
-1497 GNLAEY
+1497 
-1503 DLSWDQN
+1503 
-1510 ARYDR
+1510 
-1515 NLGLI
+1515 
-1520 VKDKVADRDGTDTLR
+1520 
-1535 NIQILRFNDGDIVLD
+1535 
-1550 AESNSPSTDAY
+1550 
-1561 SVGEIISGS
+1561 
-1570 LAIAQSSSYNLD
+1570 
-1582 QDYFQVALTPAVD
+1582 
-1595 VNATLRIS
+1595 
-1603 IDNYSENALNY
+1603 
-1614 NARTQW
+1614 
-1620 AFYAAGSSDVLQFEN
+1620 
-1635 VDTGSIISTFGPY
+1635 
-1648 VSEGH
+1648 
-1653 WEVLVNPTQYQSGA
+1653 
-1667 AFAGAYQ
+1667 
-1674 RLDLKVWDYNVYS
+1674 
-1687 SSAEV
+1687 
-1692 GDLLDYQIRLD
+1692 
-1703 LVKIGDDTSETIAG
+1703 
-1717 DAVNNITYIDARG
+1717 
-1730 GDDTVNGADIGEE
+1730 
-1743 IKGGAGDDIINAAGG
+1743 
-1758 DDVIRDWEGSNAL
+1758 
-1771 SGGAGDDLIDVSGTT
+1771 
-1786 GPLGSVDGGADTDT
+1786 
-1800 LKVSSNADLSGLTI
+1800 
-1814 ANIEVIDGSNS
+1814 
-1825 TTSYS
+1825 
-1830 AQALL
+1830 
-1835 DLGILSAQNITF
+1835 
-1847 VLDDE
+1847 
-1852 SGDIFTGS
+1852 
-1860 ALAGNYRLQGT
+1860 
-1871 AGADSIS
+1871 
-1878 TGTGDNMLYVGS
+1878 
-1890 GDQVDAGS
+1890 
-1898 GNDRIQIDA
+1898 
-1907 TSAAAL
+1907 
-1913 TGQFNGGIG
+1913 
-1922 TDSLELNGS
+1922 
-1931 LADISAATLNSIERV
+1931 
-1946 VQANKDSSAKLVL
+1946 
-1959 TASQLASLESVSGFG
+1959 
-1974 VLSFVGGGAIDLAK
+1974 
-1988 LVATG
+1988 
-1993 VHAMHWSIADDQ
+1993 
-2005 TYTLTGTASA
+2005 
-2015 DSLTLTGGNLS
+2015 
-2026 LNTAEGDDRIT
+2026 
-2037 VTGSTNASGTVDGGT
+2037 
-2052 GSNTLVITAG
+2052 
-2062 DVDLSSFT
+2062 
-2070 LQNIDSLEVDS
+2070 
-2081 ESLSMTQTQWAAF
+2081 
-2094 GDKVTVAADAYT
+2094 
-2106 DFTLSL
+2106 
-2112 ERAGTVELS
+2112 
-2121 SDSVYAGLSG
+2121 
-2131 SEGADTLIG
+2131 
-2140 NDQNNVLTGNGGND
+2140 
-2154 NLQGGGGDDRL
+2154 
-2165 VGGEGI
+2165 
-2171 DRLDGGAGADTLD
+2171 GGAGADTLSGGAGADILVAGTGIDDLSGGTGDDRLD
-2184 VRGRAIVADT
+2184 VRGKAVVSDR
-2194 LIGGEGFDTLLVG
+2194 LSGGDGVDTLLVADG
-2207 GTQDL
+2207 QSL
-2212 TSAKLSGIESIKGEA
+2212 TAATISGIEVIQG
-2227 TVTLNASQLN
+2227 TGTITMNAAQLTGISQL
-2237 GLSKLNGV
+2237 KGV
-2245 TVQLNGDAT
+2245 TVQLTGD
-2254 DFSLPSTLSLINGAR
+2254 SSTFVMPANLLLTNGAR
-2269 ILLPN
+2269 ILLPD
-2274 TDTEIVT
+2274 TDSEIVNN
-2281 STGIL
+2281 SGIL

-2293 ISGGSQADLVYGGR
+2293 ISGGSQADLIYGGR

-2319 TLVGGKGVDTLVG
+2319 TLVGGKGTDTLIG
-2332 GAGDDQL
+2332 GGGDDSFIADSVLWTNTDL
-2339 VLGGGAYSK
+2339 VYS
-2348 NSQQLSGD
+2348 D
-2356 RIDGGAGTD
+2356 VIDGG
-2365 TLVLDFNSKYD
+2365 L
-2376 GQYTFLAGAL
+2376 
-2386 ANVEE
+2386 
-2391 LEILKT
+2391 
-2397 DGNWNRLTIQTDQ
+2397 
-2410 WNAFT
+2410 
-2415 SINHVASSAN
+2415 
-2425 ALILTIQGDGDFSSD
+2425 
-2440 NFSTSTADFY
+2440 
-2450 RAYLYGDHGDLD
+2450 
-2462 LSTNLVSSD
+2462 
-2471 TNSNSRVYIYGDLDT
+2471 
-2486 LTGSSELDR
+2486 
-2495 IQVNNDTSFS
+2495 
-2505 ASLGSG
+2505 
-2511 DDVLYYSRYGALAA
+2511 
-2525 TIDGGDGSDTLD
+2525 GSDTLVINSGENQWD
-2537 VSQASFIDLTSVTLT
+2537 QKYFVTSGSIV
-2552 NVENVYHGTSRIV
+2552 NVENIQLNGYSRAAISLDASYFNSIVSLESTATNSTGSDYQGFLTIRNGDWQDINLDSLNSSEWRSMSLIGNFGVVDISSGAVFHDVTESFDESRAVNIGGYDRATNDWNQSRADIDALVGSASSDWIVSWYDLAISATLGDGDDIFALNTSGTVLLDIDGGEGSDTLRLTNGGLYDLTGTTLTSIENIYHASSRLV
-2565 LTETQFAN
+2565 VTEAQFASWN
-2573 WSLDGSGSVYT
+2573 FDGSGAIYT

-2590 VGTSSADSYSGDGI
+2590 VGTNSADSYSGDGI

-2619 IGTAVFTGNL
+2619 IGTAVFTGNYS
-2629 ADYDRSPIGSTF
+2629 DYDFVRNGSSL

-2647 GTEEDGT
+2647 GTLEDGT
-2654 DTLSGVLTLEFAD
+2654 DSLSGVLNAQFAD
-2667 TTVVIDDAPGSESE
+2667 TLVVLDDAPNE
-2681 WDTPYNFIGS
+2681 PYQFLS
-2691 DNLTAYS
+2691 DGTGGDVTAAQS
-2698 QLTAIEYGKQVSGS
+2698 ALSSVEYGKRVSGS
-2712 SDYAADLDLYRI
+2712 WDYANDQDVYRM
-2724 TLVPNSPMV
+2724 TFQPNSPIY
-2733 IEGSSPSGDGSR
+2733 IEDSQPSGAGIR
-2745 YHFWDAETGQKIS
+2745 YYFYDAETGQQIYLQS
-2758 FESLVTGSRYSY
+2758 MVYGWTYSRWSDGMD
-2770 YASYF
+2770 AQ
-2775 NPDYKW
+2775 DKW
-2781 LPVVSESG
+2781 LPVLNVNG
-2789 TYVPYEGGE
+2789 VYTPYEGGE
-2798 VIVSVNNLSEVV
+2798 VIFYARSNSSDI
-2810 EDYVFTIKYL
+2810 EDYAFTINYL

-2841 GYIGDRADA
+2841 GYIGDLGDA

-2865 TLQGVSSNGGTLVDP
+2865 TLQGVSSNGGTLADP

-2894 GLGIGVGAVGTDDS
+2894 GLGIGDGAVGTDDS

-2915 TGTYYLSVTDVA
+2915 TGTYYLAVTDVA

-3005 ATGRLLVQDDNSGTG
+3005 ATGRLLIQDDNSGTG

-3103 LAGDIA
+3103 LAGDVA

-3152 SGKYYLEA
+3152 AGKYYLEA

-3182 HADTLDAA
+3182 HADTLDVA
-3190 ATALVL
+3190 ATALTL
-3196 DTNNAVTT
+3196 DVTNAVSAT
-3204 SGKIGIPGDKDTFAI
+3204 GKIGIPGDKDTFAI
-3219 SFEAGKIYQI
+3219 SFEAGKVYQI

-3263 KGNDAKLF
+3263 AGNDAKLY

-3300 ERNIPADDVLNDIST
+3300 ERNIPADDVANDIST

-3323 SVNKELLTSND
+3323 SFNGQLLTSND

-3352 KASTSGMGTLD
+3352 KASTSGMGILD

-3439 NQKILG
+3439 NQQILG

-3489 DTGSALSRPLVEV
+3489 DDGSALSRPLVEV

-3527 KASADGTYYARV
+3527 KAAADGTYYARV

-3553 VEGDASDEDSAGP
+3553 VEGDSSDEDSAGP
-3566 VSLSFTSDGTITQTE
+3566 VSLTFTSDGTITQTE
-3581 VLGKIGLAGD
+3581 VLGKIGLSGD

-3663 VAPDFASGL
+3663 VAPDFATGL
-3672 EAFDLHF
+3672 EAFDLQF

-3685 ITAVDGASFATGAFG
+3685 LTAVDGASFATGAFG
-3700 ESNLDTAGEITLGA
+3700 ASNLDTAGEITLGA

-3724 ADRPLAEI
+3724 ADAPLAEI
-3732 TFSGVE
+3732 TFSGVV
-3738 GNIANANISIGEL
+3738 GDVANANISIGEL

-3811 DRPNLVT
+3811 DRPNLVA
-3818 DYDTANDTIFAI
+3818 DYDTASDTIFAI

-3952 VGPGQPVAGEINY
+3952 VGPGQPVDGEINY
-3965 AGDHDWVRMT
+3965 AGDHDWVRVT

-4012 MDDDAGAGL
+4012 MDDDTGAGL

-4071 DQSFISELNNQ
+4071 DQSFISVLNNQ

-4094 DGIDTMHPDLI
+4094 DGIDVTHPDLI
-4105 ENLDFALAYDTQFD
+4105 DNLDFSLAYDTQFD

-4127 PYLVGLPPDNHGT
+4127 PYLIGSPDNHGT

-4193 WGAIDQ
+4193 WGAIDP

-4215 LRKGVED
+4215 LRKGVEL
-4222 GRGGLGTVFVFS
+4222 GRDGLGTVFVFS

-4253 REVITVGAAAPD
+4253 REVIAVGAAAPD

-4271 STPGASVLIS
+4271 STPGASVLVS

-4298 VAPGSAFSPN
+4298 VEAGSAFAPDFN
-4308 FSGTSAAAP
+4308 GTSAAAP

-4331 DLGYRDVQKILTYSA
+4331 NLGYRDVQKILAYSA

-4384 QLARTWTKQNTSI
+4384 QLARTWTKQNTAI

-4402 SARKFGLVDTIP
+4402 SARTFGLVDTIP

-4587 GHTIADWT
+4587 GHAIADWT

-4615 NIIDTYDGDDTI
+4615 NIIDTYDGNDTI
-4627 EAGLGNDTINAGRGA
+4627 EAGFGNDTINAGRGA
-4642 DVVVFAGNRD
+4642 DVVVFAGNRA

-4695 NLSSKVGNSAPVA
+4695 NLSSTVGNSAPVA

-4741 QTSLVDLELN
+4741 QTSLVDLLLN

-4758 EIPDWLT
+4758 EIPEWLT

-4785 KLKVEAV
+4785 KLKVEAI

-4797 IASDIL
+4797 TASDIL

-4834 TLPFD
+4834 ALPFD

-4899 TDEDGVFADSSVH
+4899 TDEDGVVADSSVH

-4931 VVNYSADQ
+4931 VVNYTADQ

-4974 NNVALQINQVLTFD
+4974 NDAALKIDQVLTFD

-5028 SGDATSTTGT
+5028 SGDSTSTTGT
-5038 SGADELYGSIDADA
+5038 AGADELYGSIDADA
-5052 LYGNGGNDTLVGNA
+5052 LYGNGGNDTIVGNA

-5081 GGSGTDYLDGSAGK
+5081 GGSGTDYLDGSAGI
-5095 DYLDGGSGSDFM
+5095 DYLDGGLGNDFM

-5125 LEVIGGGVGGNDLV
+5125 LEAIAGGAGGNDLV
-5139 VTSIN
+5139 VTSIS

-5162 DLTGNGL
+5162 DLTGNEL

-5180 TLTGLAGRDT
+5180 TLMGLAGRDT

-5249 IENLELAEGGD
+5249 IENLELAGSGD

-5295 NDTYVLSDDLDT
+5295 NDTYVISDDLDT

-5347 NNELVGNSADNI
+5347 NNELVGNSANNI

-5386 VAADR
+5386 IAADR
-5391 ITDFEVGNDL
+5391 ITDFEVGSDL

-5450 GLLKFDADGSGSGL
+5450 GLLKFDADGNGAGL